1 MTIIITGPFHSD
13 DCICKIGSFNV
24 LTVLKR
30 LDSYPRVSVDRL
42 VLSPICLYCWPVE
55 DKVNTPC

>member
-1 MTIIITGPFHSD
+1 MTMIIAI
-13 DCICKIGSFNV
+13 SFNIKMTFVLSRNNV
-24 LTVLKR
+24 LTELKR

>member
-1 MTIIITGPFHSD
+1 ML
-13 DCICKIGSFNV
+13 GSINV

-30 LDSYPRVSVDRL
+30 LDSYPHVSVDRL

-55 DKVNTPC
+55 DKANTPC